1 MKNNTFP
8 YHQTIGVLS
17 LKNRARNLLRALA
30 ASFIQQLKNTSFN
43 VGSLN
48 YSIGAISSIIVY
60 SWIANQTQ
68 DLSRINYLLAG
79 APFMAIWSG
88 VAFRTGWSLDSEIGY
103 NTLEFALISRTPMV
117 VVLMG
122 KALAQL
128 AYALPV
134 GVLSLILM
142 SLLTHHPPAAA
153 NLPLFLISI
162 CFILTGIAIVSL
174 VFAPVLVLFGGR
186 AGFFNGILPFGIIL
200 SGFVFPPENLPLVF
214 RVISWIMP
222 TSWAMSGAWQS
233 IKGPDSVWPVIF
245 TWLMCIL
252 TSFLLFVITVYL
264 FKKIEDRIRISGR
277 LGTY

>member
-1 MKNNTFP
+1 MQIHHKKNN
-8 YHQTIGVLS
+8 L
-17 LKNRARNLLRALA
+17 RNILRAIF
-30 ASFIQQLKNTSFN
+30 ASFMQQLKNTSFN

-68 DLSRINYLLAG
+68 DQSRISYLLAG

-117 VVLMG
+117 VILFG

-128 AYALPV
+128 AYAIPV
-134 GVLSLILM
+134 GALSLLVM

-153 NLPLFLISI
+153 NLPLFLVSVF
-162 CFILTGIAIVSL
+162 FILAGVAVVSL
-174 VFAPVLVLFGGR
+174 VFAPILVLVGGR

-200 SGFVFPPENLPLVF
+200 SGFVFPPESLPLVF

-233 IKGPDSVWPVIF
+233 IKGPESVWTVIF
-245 TWLMCIL
+245 AWIMCIL
-252 TSFLLFVITVYL
+252 ASLFLFIVTIFLFR
-264 FKKIEDRIRISGR
+264 KIEDRIRITGR
-277 LGTY
+277 LGSY